1 MGSKVTKIE
10 FEFPKMKVS
19 NNDLK
24 IKFPS
29 YDFDIF
35 EEKIGIQ
42 NRYISNE
49 NETSIS
55 LGIGAAQKL
64 FNKHKIN
71 KDEIDFVIFCSQ
83 THDYILPQSSTII
96 QDKLNLRNDIG
107 TIDINH
113 GCSGY
118 VYGLSLAKSLI
129 GSVNI
134 RNVLFITSDTY
145 SKYIHEKDRS
155 LRSIF
160 GDGASATLI
169 EQTNENFINDF
180 VFGTDG
186 SGSIDLM
193 IEKGGSKFKIDANP
207 ELLEYGTNNYYTKNC
222 IHMNGPKIFEFTIK
236 SIPKALKNILRTNN
250 KTINEI
256 DYFVFHQANQF
267 MLETLRKITGIPKEK
282 FIVDMKDYGNTVSST
297 IPIALSKLLVK
308 EKKTILLLGFGV
320 GLSWAGTI
328 IKT

>member
-1 MGSKVTKIE
+1 MGSKISKIE
-10 FEFPKMKVS
+10 YEFPKNRVS
-19 NNDLK
+19 NSQLALE
-24 IKFPS
+24 FPD
-29 YDFDIF
+29 YDFGSF
-35 EEKIGIQ
+35 EKKIGIK
-42 NRYISNE
+42 NRYIADE

-55 LGIGAAQKL
+55 LGVSAAQKL
-64 FNKHKIN
+64 FHKLSLN
-71 KDEIDFVIFCSQ
+71 VKEIDFVIFCSQ

-118 VYGLSLAKSLI
+118 IYGLSLAKSLI
-129 GSVNI
+129 NSENI
-134 RNVLFITSDTY
+134 RKILFITSDTY
-145 SKYIHEKDRS
+145 SKYIHQKDRS

-169 EQTNENFINDF
+169 EYTDEISIENF

-186 SGSIDLM
+186 SGAKDLM
-193 IEKGGSKFKIDANP
+193 IQNGGTKFKKTLNP

-222 IHMNGPKIFEFTIK
+222 IHMNGPKIFQFTIK
-236 SIPKALKNILRTNN
+236 AIPKALKSLLIANN
-250 KTINEI
+250 KSIDEI
-256 DYFVFHQANQF
+256 DYFIFHQANQF
-267 MLETLRKITGIPKEK
+267 MLETLRKISGIPKEK
-282 FIVDMKDYGNTVSST
+282 FIIDMKDYGNTVSST

-308 EKKTILLLGFGV
+308 ENKTFLLLGFGV
-320 GLSWAGTI
+320 GLSFAGTV